1 MNLDVLKRD
10 LTYRTARSGG
20 SGGQN
25 VNKVE
30 TKVEV
35 MLDLTTTEALTDED
49 KRLIFSRL
57 ENKIS
62 KEGIL
67 SAVNQTERS
76 QLANKILAEK
86 KLIKLVEK
94 ALIKEAERKPS
105 KTPPSVIAARTREK
119 KQTSERKASRKKVKT
134 AEDRDF
140 DFFLFSKIPKVLNLK
155 FQISDF
161 KNSNSEVF
169 GI

>member
-1 MNLDVLKRD
+1 MNIDLLKRE

-35 MLDLTTTEALTDED
+35 LLDVNASEAFTNED
-49 KRLIFSRL
+49 KLLIFNNL
-57 ENKIS
+57 DNKIS

-86 KLIKLVEK
+86 KLIRLIKK
-94 ALIKEAERKPS
+94 ALIKEVERKAS
-105 KTPPSVIAARTREK
+105 ITPPSVVAARKRDK
-119 KQTSERKASRKKVKT
+119 RQTSEKKATRKKVRI
-134 AEDRDF
+134 APDSDS
-140 DFFLFSKIPKVLNLK
+140 DFFCARN
-155 FQISDF
+155 Q
-161 KNSNSEVF
+161 
-169 GI
+169 

>member
-1 MNLDVLKRD
+1 MLKRE

-35 MLDLTTTEALTDED
+35 MLDLTTTAAFTDED
-49 KRLIFSRL
+49 KELVFSRL

-86 KLIKLVEK
+86 KLIRLVEK

-119 KQTSERKASRKKVKT
+119 KQTSEKKATRKKVKI
-134 AEDRDF
+134 ARDSDF
-140 DFFLFSKIPKVLNLK
+140 DFSFLRNFKDFK
-155 FQISDF
+155 FQISTL
-161 KNSNSEVF
+161 EF
-169 GI
+169 GIFEI